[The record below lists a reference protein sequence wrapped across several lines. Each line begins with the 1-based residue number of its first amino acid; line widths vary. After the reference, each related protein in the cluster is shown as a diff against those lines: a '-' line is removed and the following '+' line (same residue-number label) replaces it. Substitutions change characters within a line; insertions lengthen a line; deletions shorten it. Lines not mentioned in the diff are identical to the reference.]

1 MQERSGISTEEK
13 KEKQEPEEEE
23 EEERPPCLGR
33 SSGEMLSMVSER
45 DGRASDFSDI
55 I

>member
-1 MQERSGISTEEK
+1 MQEKSGISTEEK
-13 KEKQEPEEEE
+13 KEKQEPEE

-45 DGRASDFSDI
+45 DGRTSDFSDI

>member
-1 MQERSGISTEEK
+1 MQEKSGISTEEK
-13 KEKQEPEEEE
+13 KERQEPEE